1 MCCTWMTE
9 QVLEDQ
15 KMYLKNVLRSNSTKN
30 RVGTSGPLDVFL
42 VYMGIFLELQ
52 LDTLISHQNCILL

>member
-30 RVGTSGPLDVFL
+30 RVRTSGPLDVFL